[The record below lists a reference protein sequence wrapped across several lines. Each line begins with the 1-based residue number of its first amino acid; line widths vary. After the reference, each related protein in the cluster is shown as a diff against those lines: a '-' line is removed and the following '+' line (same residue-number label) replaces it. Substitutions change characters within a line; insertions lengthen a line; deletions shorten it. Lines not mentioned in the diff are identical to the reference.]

1 MSRLTPRMRAAY
13 HVFWEYRDRRRAI
26 RTLAAMDEALLK
38 DIGISRSEI
47 HPAVHGSMYGHE
59 GTAG

>member
-1 MSRLTPRMRAAY
+1 MRNAC

-38 DIGISRSEI
+38 DIGLSRSEI
-47 HPAVHGSMYGHE
+47 HPAVHGALHE
-59 GTAG
+59 L